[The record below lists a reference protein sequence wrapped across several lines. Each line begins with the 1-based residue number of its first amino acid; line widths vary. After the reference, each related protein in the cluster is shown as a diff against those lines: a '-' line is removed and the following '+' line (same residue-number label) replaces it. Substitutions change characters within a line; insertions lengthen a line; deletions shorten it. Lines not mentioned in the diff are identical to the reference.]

1 MDGQGDGRVALVTG
15 GSRGIGS
22 GVARVLAAAGYD
34 VAITY
39 ASKRELAEEVAADI
53 RHQGRRAAVIQGELT
68 LEETPQR
75 VVDACV
81 RELGRLDV
89 LVNNA
94 GRTLFGHI
102 LKIELA
108 TINTLLNL
116 DFKSYVL
123 MTQAAARHMV
133 EAKVR
138 GSIVNITSTRG
149 ERAYP
154 GDGVYGGMKAA
165 LARAT
170 QSFALDLAPYGI
182 RVNSV
187 APGAIPH
194 GAWLEE
200 ERLRDAVDEFRQ
212 RIPLQRF
219 GTDDDIGQAVAW
231 LVSDQASYIT
241 GQTLNVDGG
250 LILPGMPEIG
260 SRRPPNPGA

>member
-1 MDGQGDGRVALVTG
+1 MGAAGAGRVALVTG

-22 GVARVLAAAGYD
+22 GVARVLAEAGYD
-34 VAITY
+34 VAVTY
-39 ASKRELAEEVAADI
+39 ASRKELADDVAADI
-53 RHQGRRAAVIQGELT
+53 RKKGRRAAVIQGELT

-75 VVDACV
+75 VVDACL
-81 RELGRLDV
+81 RELGRIDV

-94 GRTLFGHI
+94 GRTLFANI
-102 LKIELA
+102 LKMDLA
-108 TINTLLNL
+108 AINTLLNL

-133 EAKVR
+133 EAGIR
-138 GSIVNITSTRG
+138 GGIVNITSTRG
-149 ERAYP
+149 QRAYP

-194 GAWLEE
+194 GAWLDDA
-200 ERLRDAVDEFRQ
+200 RIRDAVDDFRQ

-219 GTDDDIGQAVAW
+219 GTDEDIGHAVAW

-241 GQTLNVDGG
+241 GQTLNIDGG

-260 SRRPPNPGA
+260 VRRPPPPGP